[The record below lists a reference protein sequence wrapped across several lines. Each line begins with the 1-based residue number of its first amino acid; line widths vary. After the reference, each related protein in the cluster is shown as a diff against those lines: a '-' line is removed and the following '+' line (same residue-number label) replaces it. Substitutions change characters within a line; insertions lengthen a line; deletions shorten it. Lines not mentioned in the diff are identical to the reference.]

1 MSSQDKEVDDNLFI
15 WFMDKFNKHR
25 ISVHAAHVTFFML
38 VSFFPFMMFF
48 VTLLKYTPVSLENI
62 LSLSKRVIP
71 AGLQPVLFSW
81 LKEKVGGFF
90 GGIVNGIK
98 DSLGIHSPSKVFAG
112 IGKFMA
118 SGIGVGFDDQMSK
131 VAGSIQAAVPAP
143 MQSSVLTGGNVQAP
157 APSSMFGGG
166 VDVHIANFNN
176 YDTGKDIKTLTDT
189 IMVQMEKSMSRK
201 RVAVG

>member
-81 LKEKVGGFF
+81 LKETFSSAGSTLLSISIIGALWA
-90 GGIVNGIK
+90 G
-98 DSLGIHSPSKVFAG
+98 SKGFAG
-112 IGKFMA
+112 
-118 SGIGVGFDDQMSK
+118 VT
-131 VAGSIQAAVPAP
+131 V
-143 MQSSVLTGGNVQAP
+143 T
-157 APSSMFGGG
+157 
-166 VDVHIANFNN
+166 
-176 YDTGKDIKTLTDT
+176 
-189 IMVQMEKSMSRK
+189 R
-201 RVAVG
+201 